1 MARIEPFKGVRP
13 AKDKVEKVSSPPY
26 DVLSSKE
33 AKELTK
39 DNPFSFLRV
48 IKPEVDLPDGID
60 LYSDE
65 VYAKARENFDNF
77 RKEGTLIQDETKNYY
92 IYKQIWKGHEQIGLV
107 AGASCQDYL
116 DDIIKKHEFT
126 RPVKENDRMRHIKT
140 LNANT
145 GPVFLTFK
153 QRDEVDAL
161 FAKAMEKEPEY
172 DYETRGTGVRHIF
185 YVVDDR
191 ELVEEIK
198 AAFAGIDVLYVA
210 DGHHRSAA
218 GTRVKVER
226 EKENPNHTGNEE
238 YNFFLAVIFP
248 HNQMKILPYNR
259 VIKDLNGMCKA
270 EFFGKIAETFDYD
283 DAEAKEPQTNKEFCL
298 YIEGKWYKLTVK
310 EGSYPA
316 NDPVKSLDVAILQ
329 DNILDPVLG
338 IKDPRKDDRINFI
351 GGIRGTAELEKLVDS
366 GEYRIAISMYPTTI
380 EELFAVADSGQ
391 VMPPKSTWFEPKL
404 ESGLVVH
411 LHED

>member
-1 MARIEPFKGVRP
+1 MARVEPFRGVRP
-13 AKDKVEKVSSPPY
+13 AKDFVTKVSSPPY
-26 DVLSSKE
+26 DVLSSSE

-39 DNPFSFLRV
+39 DNPYSFLRV
-48 IKPEVDLPDGID
+48 IKPEVDLPDGVD

-65 VYAKARENFDNF
+65 VYAKARENFDYF
-77 RKEGTLIQDETKNYY
+77 RKDGILIQDETKNYY
-92 IYKQIWKGHEQIGLV
+92 VYKQIWKGHEQIGLV

-126 RPVKENDRMRHIKT
+126 RPVKENDRMRHINT
-140 LNANT
+140 MNANT

-185 YVVDDR
+185 YVVDDP
-191 ELVEEIK
+191 ELVAQIRK
-198 AAFAGIDVLYVA
+198 AFADIDVLYVA

-226 EKENPNHTGNEE
+226 EKANPNHTGDEE
-238 YNFFLAVIFP
+238 YNFFLSVIFP
-248 HNQMKILPYNR
+248 HNQMKILSYNR
-259 VIKDLNGMCKA
+259 VVKDLNGMCKA
-270 EFFGKIAETFDYD
+270 EFFGKIGETFDFE
-283 DAEAKEPQTNKEFCL
+283 DAETKEPQNNKEFCL
-298 YIEGKWYKLTVK
+298 YIEGKWYKLTAK

-316 NDPVKSLDVAILQ
+316 DDPVKSLDVAILQ
-329 DNILDPVLG
+329 DNVLEPVLG
-338 IKDPRKDDRINFI
+338 IEDPRKDDRVNFI
-351 GGIRGTAELEKLVDS
+351 GGIRGTAELEKLVDK
-366 GEYRIAISMYPTTI
+366 GDYRIAISMYPTTI
-380 EELFAVADSGQ
+380 EELFDVADSGE

-404 ESGLVVH
+404 ESGLVTH
-411 LHED
+411 LLED